1 MSQISTKMYIKI
13 SFCYTAH
20 VSTSI
25 ASY

>member
-1 MSQISTKMYIKI
+1 MYIKI